1 MSVAILKYDS
11 CNVASLSNC
20 LKLIDVKHFICNSA
34 KDLKFASVIILPGV
48 GTFEG
53 VIEEIMTN
61 STYDVIKK
69 KAKNGCK
76 IIGICVGMQILA
88 DTGSELF
95 TEKSKGLG
103 LIAGHVQKMKNF
115 HIGWNNLNSDSKVS
129 KNLRKFCNKSYY
141 FNHSNYIK
149 LNDKKN
155 MKMYSFYEGIKI
167 PAVIINKN
175 ILGFQFHPEKSQGIG
190 KKLLEFSIKRNL

>member
-1 MSVAILKYDS
+1 MSVAILKYRT

-20 LKLIDVKHFICNSA
+20 LKSINIKHYICNSA
-34 KDLKFASVIILPGV
+34 KDLELASVIILPGV

-53 VIEEIMTN
+53 VIDEIKEN

-76 IIGICVGMQILA
+76 IVGICVGMQILA

-95 TEKSKGLG
+95 TGKSKGLG

-115 HIGWNNLNSDSKVS
+115 HIGWNNLNSDGKVS

-155 MKMYSFYEGIKI
+155 MKMYSFNEGIKI
-167 PAVIINKN
+167 PSVIINKN
-175 ILGFQFHPEKSQGIG
+175 IFGFQFHPEKSQGIG
-190 KKLLEFSIKRNL
+190 RKLLELFIKKDL